1 MSEFQISLGENG
13 DEGEGQQQL
22 QDVQQLLHS
31 SAQFLEGPSN
41 SLSELLIQHRLLLLL
56 LQEVT

>member
-13 DEGEGQQQL
+13 DEVEGQQQL

-31 SAQFLEGPSN
+31 GAQFLEGPSN